1 MFHLYTICIQTSSVT
16 HFAPPRQNFENAT
29 LTLPPK
35 IWNSAPGVRS
45 KIWDSAVGV
54 RSKIWDVRLRRL
66 FQNLMQRCLAQL
78 RPFGGRQISKF
89 VDFVMWAAW
98 GCICAFAAFALDQDL
113 PDFATASCHNL
124 LAKTMS
130 P

>member
-1 MFHLYTICIQTSSVT
+1 MFHLYTICIRTSCVT
-16 HFAPPRQNFENAT
+16 QFAPPRQNFENAT

-35 IWNSAPGVRS
+35 IWNSAL
-45 KIWDSAVGV
+45 GV